1 VSFLG
6 TPGSKKLGGNVLKMG
21 AIKDLGDHRL
31 ESQLLEISND
41 VPNFDPYSCEK
52 GSDGDD
58 MT

>member
-1 VSFLG
+1 
-6 TPGSKKLGGNVLKMG
+6 MG